1 MSHIDVI
8 IGGGGSGI
16 GLAFG
21 GAGGVWRCLVVF
33 GDLLVQGNVQMS
45 ENRKISHNDVIM
57 KS

>member
-21 GAGGVWRCLVVF
+21 GAGGVWRCLVIF
-33 GDLLVQGNVQMS
+33 WS
-45 ENRKISHNDVIM
+45 KETFKCRKIEKSVIM
-57 KS
+57 TS